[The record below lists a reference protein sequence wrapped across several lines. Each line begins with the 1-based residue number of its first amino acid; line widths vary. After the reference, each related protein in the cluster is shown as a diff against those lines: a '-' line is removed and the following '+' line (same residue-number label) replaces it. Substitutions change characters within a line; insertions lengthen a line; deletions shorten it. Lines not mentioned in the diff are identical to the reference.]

1 MVIKV
6 ALGKSEVELR
16 LAKLK
21 NWKLRGRRIV
31 RTVRFKTFLDAIN
44 FINRV
49 AIIAERRN
57 HHPDLRISYSR
68 VTISLITHNV
78 RGITDLDFQLA
89 EEINKIIDD
98 FKGKV

>member
-6 ALGKSEVELR
+6 TLKRSEIELR
-16 LAKLK
+16 LAKLE

-49 AIIAERRN
+49 AIIAEHKN
-57 HHPDLRISYSR
+57 HHPDLRISYNR
-68 VTISLITHNV
+68 VTVSLITHDV
-78 RGITDLDFQLA
+78 KGITDLDFQLA
-89 EEINKIIDD
+89 EIINKIIDN